1 MSSEVVDR
9 VTVIENKLTEALNP
23 TSIEVIDDSAHHA
36 GHTGFQQGA
45 GHYTV
50 IIESEQFVGL
60 STLKKHQL
68 VYKALGN
75 MIPDEIHALQIRAN
89 APGE

>member
-9 VTVIENKLTEALNP
+9 MTIIENKLSEALNP
-23 TSIEVIDDSAHHA
+23 TSIEVIDDSAHHVGHA
-36 GHTGFQQGA
+36 GSQEGA

-50 IIESEQFVGL
+50 IIESKKFIGL

-89 APGE
+89 APEE